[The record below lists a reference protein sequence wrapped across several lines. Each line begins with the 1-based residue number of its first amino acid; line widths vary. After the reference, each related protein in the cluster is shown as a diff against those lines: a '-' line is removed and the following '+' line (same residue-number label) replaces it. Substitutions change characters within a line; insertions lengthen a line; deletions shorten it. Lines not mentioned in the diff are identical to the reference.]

1 MLLSSIKSG
10 LVLLCALPVTFSL
23 YAQDATPKT
32 YDPYPANLP
41 VNYIRTWDALS
52 PVTDPNQL
60 MTKPRKEAVQTTSYA
75 DGLGRPL
82 QTVVRHGALKSGGAP
97 ADLVSAK
104 VYDEYGREVRTYL
117 PFVSSGTQGAIK
129 FDPFQQQQ
137 NFYSDNNGNSP
148 IKGQGETFYYGKT
161 EYEPSP
167 LNRVERTYAPG
178 NSWVNQ
184 GKGVQVK
191 YLINTLTDEV
201 RIWNVAD
208 VANSF
213 GAYSTTSGSAG
224 IYGAGILFKTIT
236 IDERGNQVVEF
247 KTKEGLVILKKVQV
261 NATTFDN
268 GSGSGHANWLCTYYL
283 YDDYN
288 QLRAVIQPKGVDLLN
303 QNGWNL
309 TTPLGGDILN
319 EQCFRY
325 EYDQRDRMIMKK
337 VPGAGAAQMVYDARD
352 RLIMTQDANMAN
364 PSKMQWLVTKYDDLN
379 RPVTTYLITDPT
391 YYNNAV
397 YHRDQAKLSTS
408 YPNVAAYTNEL
419 LTEAHYDNYDGIPT
433 GLTGALNG
441 SGYTTYL
448 NAAADEF
455 PDPITP
461 AGSVIG
467 LVTWTKVKVLGEN
480 KYIASCNI
488 YDEKKRVI
496 QVQVNNY
503 TGAMDIVTNQYSFSG
518 QLLRSH
524 LKHQKG
530 IPNAQSYELA
540 TKNKYDVLGRIETV
554 EKNLNGSGWK
564 QISDMTYDVLGQVKT
579 KTLSPG
585 FNNTPGLELLEY
597 DYNIRGWMLGA
608 NREYAKDP
616 MGAGHFFGF
625 DLGYDKQTIAS
636 LGTYGA
642 AQFNGNIAGTVWK
655 SKGDGQVRK
664 YDFTYDPVNRLTGA
678 DFNQYNTGFNKTAGI
693 DFSVS
698 NLIYDLNGNILSQT
712 QKGLKVTGSD
722 FIDQLTYKYNKGDNS
737 NRLMNVIDGNNDTQT
752 KLGDFRSSQKYIND
766 LGGTKTATAVDYD
779 YDANG
784 NLIFDKNKDITSITY
799 NHLNLPQVITIR
811 DNKGSIEYVYDAS
824 GTKLKKIVHETD
836 KPDKTTLYLFGIY
849 EGDILQFLP
858 QEEGRIRP
866 LRDTGGVITSYAWDY
881 FVKDHLGNVRMVL
894 SEEQKTDIYQ
904 AGMEDAKRSFE
915 VELFGSKINTTVADK
930 PKIPSPGFD
939 SDNANQKVSKLNGST
954 AEGRVG
960 PGVILKVMAGDK
972 IKAKTYAWYKSSGMD
987 NSTDP
992 GLNAIIEN
1000 ILGQLVSGVSA
1011 AAKGAAASQVT
1022 NGILTPGM
1030 YSFLGTQAPAPGAPK
1045 AYLNWVLLD
1054 EEQFKKVDVS
1064 CGVVP
1069 VPVINV
1075 GQEKQLLQA
1084 NNGNE
1089 IEMTKNGYLY
1099 VFVSNESKG
1108 DVYFDDIRV
1117 EHIKGPLLEE
1127 THYYPFGLTMAGIS
1141 SKAINRPDNKFKFNG
1156 ASELNTSLDV
1166 NLYETR
1172 FRGLDPQ
1179 IGRFL
1184 QMDPLDGLSMNVS
1197 PYAFASNNPILRND
1211 PLGAKD
1217 TVVNGQTVQRDRD
1230 LATVTVTGH
1239 KRSSSWGGFHWP
1251 AIEKDQLKYNDVMYA
1266 RIRDGKPLQQSGDPR
1281 WLAGQANWHK
1291 FNFQAQE
1298 DGRKMQLGALI
1309 MFGSPVLLA
1318 SLAGTSVGSFIITT
1332 GFSNPLGVAG
1342 RLGQAAKVKAWMG
1355 IGNAAA
1361 DMYYQVTTLGM
1372 RGQLSFSNYNYGSTV
1387 GNLLFSNPLYSSL
1400 PGAINS
1406 TITGSDFLTSYGK
1419 GILGDAIGNTPM
1431 PGGKFGL
1438 KLGMEGFTM
1447 PLLGNLSS
1455 DVFTGGFKE

>member
-1 MLLSSIKSG
+1 MLFRSIIKSG
-10 LVLLCALPVTFSL
+10 LMMLCALLAILSL
-23 YAQDATPKT
+23 HAQDATPKT

-60 MTKPRKEAVQTTSYA
+60 VTKPRKEAVQTTSYA

-82 QTVVRHGALKSGGAP
+82 QTVVRQGALKSGGTP

-137 NFYSDNNGNSP
+137 NFYSDNNVNSP

-184 GKGVQVK
+184 GKGLQVK
-191 YLINTLTDEV
+191 YLINTLADEV
-201 RIWNVAD
+201 RVWNVAD

-213 GAYSTTSGSAG
+213 GAYSTPSGSAG
-224 IYGAGILFKTIT
+224 IYGADILFKTIT

-268 GSGSGHANWLCTYYL
+268 GSGSGHTNWICTYYL

-288 QLRAVIQPKGVDLLN
+288 QLRAVIQPKGVDLLR
-303 QNGWNL
+303 QNNWDFAALN
-309 TTPLGGDILN
+309 GDILE

-325 EYDQRDRMIMKK
+325 EYDHRDRMIMKK
-337 VPGAGAAQMVYDARD
+337 VPGAGAVQMVYDTRD
-352 RLIMTQDANMAN
+352 RLVMTQDANMAN

-379 RPVTTYLITDPT
+379 RPVTTYLITDPAK
-391 YYNNAV
+391 YIDAA

-419 LTEAHYDNYDGIPT
+419 LTETHYDNYDGIPS
-433 GLTGALNG
+433 GLTGSLNG

-455 PDPITP
+455 PDAVTP

-480 KYIASCNI
+480 KYITSCNI

-678 DFNQYNTGFNKTAGI
+678 DFNQYNTGFNRTAGI

-698 NLIYDLNGNILSQT
+698 NLTYDPNGNILTQT

-766 LGGTKTATAVDYD
+766 LGGTKMATAVDYD

-799 NHLNLPQVITIR
+799 NHLNLPQAITIA
-811 DNKGSIEYVYDAS
+811 NKGSIEYVYDAS
-824 GTKLKKIVHETD
+824 GTKLKKVVHETGR
-836 KPDKTTLYLFGIY
+836 PDKTTLYLFGIY
-849 EGDILQFLP
+849 EDDVLQFLP

-866 LRDTGGVITSYAWDY
+866 LRDANGAITTFTWDY

-904 AGMEDAKRSFE
+904 AGMEDANRSFE
-915 VELFGSKINTTVADK
+915 VDLFGSKINTTVADK
-930 PKIPSPGFD
+930 PTIPSPGFD

-972 IKAKTYAWYKSSGMD
+972 IKAKTYTWYKSSGMD
-987 NSTDP
+987 NTTDP

-1000 ILGQLVSGVSA
+1000 ILSQLVPGMSA
-1011 AAKGAAASQVT
+1011 AAKGTAGAQVT

-1030 YSFLGTQAPAPGAPK
+1030 NSFLGTQAPVAGAPK

-1064 CGVVP
+1064 CGVIP
-1069 VPVINV
+1069 VPVINA

-1099 VFVSNESKG
+1099 VFVSNESRG

-1117 EHIKGPLLEE
+1117 EHIRGSLLEE

-1141 SKAINRPDNKFKFNG
+1141 SKAVSFNSIENKYKFNNG
-1156 ASELNTSLDV
+1156 TELNTSFDV
-1166 NLYETR
+1166 NLYETN
-1172 FRGLDPQ
+1172 FRSLDPQ
-1179 IGRFL
+1179 IGRFW
-1184 QMDPLDGLSMNVS
+1184 QSDPYANISPELS
-1197 PYAFASNNPILRND
+1197 PYNYANNNPISRND
-1211 PLGAKD
+1211 PLGLKD
-1217 TVVNGQTVQRDRD
+1217 TLVNGQQVQRDKD
-1230 LATVTVTGH
+1230 LETVTVTG
-1239 KRSSSWGGFHWP
+1239 KRSMNVPSAFLPYISFRNGRSYSVASMNDWP
-1251 AIEKDQLKYNDVMYA
+1251 
-1266 RIRDGKPLQQSGDPR
+1266 
-1281 WLAGQANWHK
+1281 
-1291 FNFQAQE
+1291 
-1298 DGRKMQLGALI
+1298 
-1309 MFGSPVLLA
+1309 
-1318 SLAGTSVGSFIITT
+1318 
-1332 GFSNPLGVAG
+1332 
-1342 RLGQAAKVKAWMG
+1342 
-1355 IGNAAA
+1355 
-1361 DMYYQVTTLGM
+1361 
-1372 RGQLSFSNYNYGSTV
+1372 LSFSKDRSNDMTDSWFHGLGAENRVYLPHHPVTKRLKNMQRICMARAYFYKKYISNYQNGISLKGASVTNYSGTFGLFGMISAGTDIVEQYVGSIDIDIHV
-1387 GNLLFSNPLYSSL
+1387 DEKGENLLFMVSNSL
-1400 PGAINS
+1400 GRRSAWYHMASDIERAPNGRTPTGNINQIYIWKEP
-1406 TITGSDFLTSYGK
+1406 ITSGGFEE
-1419 GILGDAIGNTPM
+1419 AIGANYNPV
-1431 PGGKFGL
+1431 KH
-1438 KLGMEGFTM
+1438 
-1447 PLLGNLSS
+1447 N
-1455 DVFTGGFKE
+1455 DIIDW